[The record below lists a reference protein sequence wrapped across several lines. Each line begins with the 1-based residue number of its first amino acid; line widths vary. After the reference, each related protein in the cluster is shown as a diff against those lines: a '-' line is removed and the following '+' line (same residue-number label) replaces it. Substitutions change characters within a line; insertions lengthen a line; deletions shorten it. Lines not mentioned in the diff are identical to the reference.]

1 MTRDQAT
8 WHRSVRA
15 VSRRGSY
22 AVPIFSFLLLL
33 LICIPNL
40 AVPAYAASPDLT
52 VERIWLEKDSAVGE
66 PAAQIVPGESFN
78 IVATVKNTGDTTAN
92 GYYLDVYYDSDY
104 GRGGPDVIMA
114 GEVQTWFV
122 GPFSAQE
129 GTHTTKWVADP
140 ENQIAEADESNNLKE
155 LSFTIGS
162 ITVTTTT
169 TATTESTSSA
179 ASSQSAPPT
188 LASAPTSG
196 PAGTVV
202 SVSGSNYQGTTC
214 TLVVG
219 PSTLFTSQTCRI
231 AAGSLTGSFTV
242 DASAPANTYTVMV
255 QTDKGSVDSATATFT
270 VTPTYSVSF
279 HADPSSGQ
287 ILADGSSE
295 TDGTT
300 VTGYSEGQR
309 VHIVANGPD
318 GYQFASW
325 EASGVSIDN
334 PSSPDTYMT
343 VSSSGS
349 VKAHFTPVTYA
360 ITFYADPASGTIT
373 ADGAAKTN
381 GLTGAYVLGA
391 RVHVVA
397 NPPSG
402 YSFAS
407 WETNGVSVDNPSSSD
422 TYMTVSGSGSLKAR
436 FGLPQVAVKSKSTL
450 GAEFPGARITVDKKY
465 YSTPFSLTLQ
475 GKHTFTAP
483 SKVTV
488 NGVSYTFTRWEDES
502 GKALSTTTSF
512 SYAIQSSKTLYTV
525 YSPPQYSITIYASEA
540 QSRKAIAGASVY
552 LDGNLIGTTDS
563 RGSLVLRGVYSGTY
577 ALTIHKDGYVDYVTT
592 ISLSGST
599 TLRAYLPRVS

>member
-1 MTRDQAT
+1 MTHDHET
-8 WHRSVRA
+8 PHRSVRA
-15 VSRRGSY
+15 LPRRGSC
-22 AVPIFSFLLLL
+22 AAPILSFLLLL
-33 LICIPNL
+33 LISIPNL
-40 AVPAYAASPDLT
+40 TVPAYAGSPDLT
-52 VERIWLEKDSAVGE
+52 VDNGRLEKFANPGQPVASMA
-66 PAAQIVPGESFN
+66 PGEQFN
-78 IVATVKNTGDTTAN
+78 IVASVKNIGDALAS

-104 GRGGPDVIMA
+104 GREGPDNIAA
-114 GEVQTWFV
+114 GEVQIWYV
-122 GPFSAQE
+122 GPLTAQD
-129 GTHTTKWVADP
+129 GSHTTKWIMDP
-140 ENQIAEADESNNLKE
+140 DNQIAELNESNNQKE

-162 ITVTTTT
+162 VTVTTTAT
-169 TATTESTSSA
+169 ITTESTSSA
-179 ASSQSAPPT
+179 TSSQSAPTT
-188 LASAPTSG
+188 LTSAPTSG

-202 SVSGSNYQGTTC
+202 SVSGSNYQGATC
-214 TLVVG
+214 SLVAE
-219 PSTLFTSQTCRI
+219 PSNLFTSQTCTI

-242 DASAPANTYTVMV
+242 DASAPASTYTVTAQSGM
-255 QTDKGSVDSATATFT
+255 GSVDSATATFT

-287 ILADGSSE
+287 IFVDGSSE

-309 VHIVANGPD
+309 VHIVANGPN

-325 EASGVSIDN
+325 EASGVLIDN

-343 VSSSGS
+343 VSSSVS
-349 VKAHFTPVTYA
+349 VKAHFTPVMYA

-373 ADGAAKTN
+373 ADGATKTN
-381 GLTGAYVLGA
+381 GLAGAYVLGA

-397 NPPSG
+397 NPPNG

-450 GAEFPGARITVDKKY
+450 GAEFSGARITVDKKY

-512 SYAIQSSKTLYTV
+512 SYTIQSSKTLYTI
-525 YSPPQYSITIYASEA
+525 YSSPQYSITVYANDAE
-540 QSRKAIAGASVY
+540 SRKAISGASVY
-552 LDGNLIGTTDS
+552 LDGNLVGTTDS
-563 RGSLVLRGVYSGTY
+563 RGSLVLKNIYPGVH
-577 ALTIHKDGYVDYVTT
+577 ALTIHKDGYVDYTTT
-592 ISLSGST
+592 INLSGST
-599 TLRAYLPRVS
+599 TSRAYLGRVS